1 MIENYAWAHGREA
14 MLRMGPGTGP
24 TILILPPLFE
34 EANRMRRILV
44 EVMRGLAGMG
54 IASAL
59 PDLPG
64 MNDSQVATIDARFD
78 HWATAVASVAET
90 LPRPL
95 LTVAIRGGA
104 LLDGFARPDV
114 RWRLSPESG
123 KRVLRDMLRAT
134 ALTGTVKI
142 SELDARARINTE
154 RLAGNPIHPDLFIA
168 LDGAAPE
175 PVEARLAAI
184 GETADGADV
193 TFAGSPPWRRAEPE
207 DDPALVAAM
216 VDDIGHWVKTCA
228 AS

>member
-1 MIENYAWAHGREA
+1 MVRI
-14 MLRMGPGTGP
+14 GPATGP

-34 EANRMRRILV
+34 EANRMRRILI
-44 EVMRGLAGMG
+44 EVMRGLAGQG
-54 IASAL
+54 LGSAF

-64 MNDSQVATIDARFD
+64 MNDSPVSTVNARFD
-78 HWATAVASVAET
+78 DWAAAVASVAET

-104 LLDGFARPDV
+104 VLDGFARPDA

-134 ALTGTVKI
+134 ALTGTMKMA
-142 SELDARARINTE
+142 ELEARARTNAE

-168 LDGAAPE
+168 LDAAAPE

-193 TFAGSPPWRRAEPE
+193 TFGGSPPWRRAEPE

-216 VDDIGHWVKTCA
+216 VDDIAHWVTTCA
-228 AS
+228 TR